1 MKKSKIIVII
11 GVVLALTLLLL
22 PVFTI
27 AFVTYPIYTKFL
39 PLEQIIAMYQ
49 NINPNV
55 DGLLQALVWFNMPFT
70 FLKGMCSVIITA
82 FIYKPLSPI
91 IKGSHH

>member
-1 MKKSKIIVII
+1 MAGLSIPINY
-11 GVVLALTLLLL
+11 
-22 PVFTI
+22 
-27 AFVTYPIYTKFL
+27 FVTYPIYTKFL